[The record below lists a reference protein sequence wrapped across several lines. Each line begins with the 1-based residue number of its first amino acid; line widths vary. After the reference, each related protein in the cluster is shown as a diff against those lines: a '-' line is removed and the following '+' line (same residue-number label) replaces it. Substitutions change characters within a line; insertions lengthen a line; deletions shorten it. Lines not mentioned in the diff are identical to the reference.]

1 MNALNAGS
9 PLFRFVL
16 AIVCLTAF
24 TSVSLASA
32 IYEYRE
38 SGSTAV
44 IGTLELAEPP
54 ASNSA
59 AWSTLDPS
67 DLISLFLEDAVF
79 GLGTGNL
86 FLAVPA
92 ISVFDAIS
100 SNDGSALDTGGIGL
114 TFPTITP
121 SNPADPTIDRTL
133 VLAFDAPA
141 NTDAIRLATVFTY
154 PDQSTVVGDLFA
166 DGNWTAAPT
175 AAIPEPGTFA
185 LLGIGFA
192 AGARALVRR
201 RARRETLHCRD

>member
-9 PLFRFVL
+9 PFFRFVL
-16 AIVCLTAF
+16 GIVCLTAF
-24 TSVSLASA
+24 SSVSLANA

-38 SGSTAV
+38 SGSTVV

-59 AWSTLDPS
+59 AWSTVDPS

-100 SNDGSALDTGGIGL
+100 SIDGSALETGGIGL

-141 NTDAIRLATVFTY
+141 NADAIRLATVFTY
-154 PDQSTVVGDLFA
+154 PDQSTVVGDLFV

-175 AAIPEPGTFA
+175 AAIPEPA
-185 LLGIGFA
+185 SLLLVG
-192 AGARALVRR
+192 AGLAEVARR
-201 RARRETLHCRD
+201 RIKSRR